1 MNHLIEFTTVD
12 LASGWSHWADAVV
25 FALLHFLWQGAAAG
39 LLLWLVLRS
48 LQDRV
53 SPHGGVQSLAQARYL
68 LSCGVLFSL
77 PCLVVFNIIQME
89 PNSVWSSNATNTAIV
104 MAESSRSIE
113 SSQQPS
119 LRGDGVDANDEQNRL
134 DQDANQDADQD
145 GSQSII
151 ETNSSDDARKEASQQ
166 EFDQPAN
173 SAAFGLLVEF
183 FQWVQRHSPW
193 LLMLYLCGVSLMLI
207 RLACGFYQTW
217 RWRRRMIL
225 VTDGSFVQ
233 LIETECRRM
242 GMRLAPLVGTCDR
255 ILVPMVV
262 GIFRPAILLP
272 ATFMTGLSTDQV
284 AAILRHELSHIHRL
298 DPLVNLLQRIVES
311 VLFFHPITW
320 WISKQVDRERENC
333 CDDVVS
339 REVNSLEYAT
349 ALLQMAER
357 SAAHNAAKL
366 GSMPAALAADGRSR
380 SGLASRIRRLLGE
393 PEPLAIGWQHLAL
406 VALLTVT
413 SLTAIVAIGKEVA
426 QETQDWIRGSGENV
440 ALRIH
445 GQVVNPDDSPAN
457 DYSLIARVRGQQGKA
472 NLETTI
478 DQNGFSAWI
487 DVRDKYAVSLQFQS
501 NNGRFRKSLVIGA
514 EEIRKAAMDGLKI
527 ELQPT
532 SSSRTIQLRVVHRGE
547 PVANAKVKVH
557 ATGGEAMLETGANGQ
572 ATHELFDNASLYA
585 FTAWTDQ
592 LIGGYQFGRGPTR
605 DSTLDFFE
613 IELFDCRPLRI
624 RLLEEGSQQPVRNAK
639 FQIFVA
645 TPQPHFN
652 YLGDNEA
659 FFLVTNSQG
668 EAIFPYWPD
677 WPDHHT
683 YLEMRDPQW
692 VKAEGRQNFPA
703 IDDVMTVTLRRS
715 GFDQRRLATGR
726 LELPAGTPGGFCVEL
741 NGDGE
746 EENSSDRLYAYADR
760 EGNYSAR
767 VLPGATYLA
776 FVRDK
781 DWVSDFQ
788 HNVPYP
794 EGSDQAVLP
803 TLTVNRGVPLEIQ
816 LTAGPSKMPIRNE
829 SVSVISEYEYSSERD
844 GEVSSRGSHRQL
856 FAVTDDSG
864 VAKISVPPGRVEVS
878 CIIQGWSGKIGG
890 VARAGEPLR
899 LNLHRE
905 TDGKMPIRIRLIAPE
920 GDGTDLS
927 NSAVI
932 VRSMDPTGREQL
944 DLVSNANGEC
954 EFQSDSIVAALGIRT
969 SDGKLGIAS
978 AVEFRSE
985 AIEIKLQPTRK
996 VFGRLVTGTR
1006 LPLANIEVIAEVSFR
1021 DANQGR
1027 PFGSLFTFR
1036 TTTDLDGNFVFDGVP
1051 ENSVVRLQGL
1061 HPETK
1066 QRIFDTEAFVYPGED
1081 RDVES
1086 IIVGEDAATK
1096 EARSSSLN
1104 DQFAASTRQARLGGF
1119 HTMVIA
1125 QREDKKAKAFIER
1138 HFLDYERDPN
1148 CGRFVQMVVS
1158 LNDNGSSAA
1167 FLQRFECQP
1176 PADGEILAVVLDQDG
1191 KLLEQ
1196 KIITP
1201 ADPEASQQTSELMA
1215 RNLPPQQDALK
1226 NWEAAFAEAK
1236 RTNRKVWV
1244 RISQRYC
1251 YPCHLFSAWLEEQSH
1266 LLGQDYVMLKVDDVN
1281 DLGGVEIFEKISA
1294 DTPDG
1299 GGIPFHVIY
1308 HADGTRMIDS
1318 NGPLGNIGFPSSTE
1332 GKRHLK
1338 AMLQATAASLTEQQ
1352 ILQLLETL

>member
-1 MNHLIEFTTVD
+1 MNHFIEFTTVD
-12 LASGWSHWADAVV
+12 LASGWSHRADAVV

-39 LLLWLVLRS
+39 LLLWLVLRA

-53 SPHGGVQSLAQARYL
+53 STQGAVQSLAQARYF

-77 PCLVVFNIIQME
+77 PCLVVFNAIQME
-89 PNSVWSSNATNTAIV
+89 PNSHRSADQPTTAIV
-104 MAESSRSIE
+104 MAESNRSSRSP
-113 SSQQPS
+113 QPPS
-119 LRGDGVDANDEQNRL
+119 FRGDGVDAGDQQNRL
-134 DQDANQDADQD
+134 AQDAAQAADHNGSRDTNLFYDA
-145 GSQSII
+145 GR
-151 ETNSSDDARKEASQQ
+151 DARQQ
-166 EFDQPAN
+166 VYDQPAN
-173 SAAFGLLVEF
+173 SAFGFLVEF
-183 FQWVQRHSPW
+183 FQWVQRHSAW
-193 LLMLYLCGVSLMLI
+193 LLVLYICGVSLMLV

-217 RWRRRMIL
+217 RWRRRMIP

-272 ATFMTGLSTDQV
+272 ASFMTGLSTDQV

-339 REVNSLEYAT
+339 REVNSIEYAT

-357 SAAHNAAKL
+357 SAAQNAAKL

-380 SGLASRIRRLLGE
+380 SGLASRVRRLLGE

-406 VALLTVT
+406 VALLTVA

-445 GQVVNPDDSPAN
+445 GQVVNPDGSPT
-457 DYSLIARVRGQQGKA
+457 DEYSLIASVSGQQGKA

-478 DQNGFSAWI
+478 DQDGFSAWV
-487 DVRDKYAVSLQFQS
+487 DVRNIYAVSLQFQS
-501 NNGRFRKSLVIGA
+501 NEGRFRKSLVIGA

-527 ELQPT
+527 ELLPIE
-532 SSSRTIQLRVVHRGE
+532 SSRTIQLRVVHRGE
-547 PVANAKVKVH
+547 PVANAKIKINSS
-557 ATGGEAMLETGANGQ
+557 GGETILETGANGQ

-605 DSTLDFFE
+605 DSTLDIFE

-624 RLLEEGSQQPVRNAK
+624 RLLEEGSQQPVRNAR

-645 TPQPHFN
+645 TPQPHYNF
-652 YLGDNEA
+652 LGENEA
-659 FFLVTNSQG
+659 FFLNTNSQG
-668 EAIFPYWPD
+668 EAMFPYWPN

-692 VKAEGRQNFPA
+692 VIGDRENSSFRVNDG
-703 IDDVMTVTLRRS
+703 VMTVKLRRS
-715 GFDQRRLATGR
+715 GFDKRRLATGR
-726 LELPAGTPGGFCVEL
+726 LELPAGTAGGFCVEL
-741 NGDGE
+741 NGPGE
-746 EENSSDRLYAYADR
+746 EEGRFERLYAFADR
-760 EGNYSAR
+760 EGNYSAS

-794 EGSDQAVLP
+794 PGSEKAELP

-816 LTAGPSKMPIRNE
+816 LTAGPSKTPIRNA
-829 SVSVISEYEYSSERD
+829 SVSVISEHRYSSERD
-844 GEVSSRGSHRQL
+844 GAVSSRGSHRQM
-856 FAVTDDSG
+856 FAVSDDSG
-864 VAKISVPPGRVEVS
+864 IAKFSVPPGPVRVT
-878 CIIQGWSGKIGG
+878 CTIQGWSGETSDE
-890 VARAGEPLR
+890 ARPGEPLR

-905 TDGKMPIRIRLIAPE
+905 TNGKVPVRIRLLAPAGHE
-920 GDGTDLS
+920 TDLS
-927 NSAVI
+927 NSTVI
-932 VRSMDPTGREQL
+932 VRSMDPNGREQL
-944 DLVSNANGEC
+944 DLATNASGEC
-954 EFQSDSIVAALGIRT
+954 EFQSDSILAALGIRT

-978 AVEFRSE
+978 AVEFDSE
-985 AIEIKLQPTRK
+985 VIEIKLQPTRK

-1006 LPLANIEVIAEVSFR
+1006 LPLANIEIVAEVSYR
-1021 DANQGR
+1021 DANQRR

-1036 TTTDLDGNFVFDGVP
+1036 TTTDLDGNFVFNGVP

-1066 QRIFDTEAFVYPGED
+1066 QRIFDEQALVYPGED
-1081 RDVES
+1081 IDLES
-1086 IIVGEDAATK
+1086 ITIGGDSATK
-1096 EARSSSLN
+1096 KARSLSLN
-1104 DQFAASTRQARLGGF
+1104 DQFAASTRRARLGGF

-1125 QREDKKAKAFIER
+1125 QRKDQDAKAFIER

-1158 LNDNGSSAA
+1158 VNDDGSSAA
-1167 FLQRFECQP
+1167 FLQRFECQQ
-1176 PADGEILAVVLDQDG
+1176 PAAGEILAVVLDQDG

-1201 ADPEASQQTSELMA
+1201 DDPEASQQASELMA
-1215 RNLPPQQDALK
+1215 RNLPPQQDAMK

-1266 LLGQDYVMLKVDDVN
+1266 LLSQDYVMLKVDDVN
-1281 DLGGVEIFEKISA
+1281 DLGGPEIFRKISA
-1294 DTPDG
+1294 DRSN
-1299 GGIPFHVIY
+1299 GGIPFYVIY
-1308 HADGTRMIDS
+1308 HADGTPMIDS
-1318 NGPLGNIGFPSSTE
+1318 HGPLGNIGFPASHE

-1338 AMLQATAASLTEQQ
+1338 TMLQTTATTLTEQQ